1 MSHHLRF
8 LFLAGLRLGGRLIL
22 CHGLRFSGR
31 LILHYGLRLSRG
43 LVLYHRLRLR
53 LMLHNRLG
61 LRSGLVLH
69 HYRLGLRGW
78 HVLHY
83 YRLGLRSRHVLH
95 YHRLIRLISNAASI
109 VAQTQGKVIAAAES
123 HYYHAGHQDHFKH
136 ILFHNVEDRGVCLY
150 KNEAHQQTTFI

>member
-1 MSHHLRF
+1 MHN
-8 LFLAGLRLGGRLIL
+8 GLRLGGRLIL
-22 CHGLRFSGR
+22 CHGLR
-31 LILHYGLRLSRG
+31 LSRG
-43 LVLYHRLRLR
+43 LVLCHRLRLR
-53 LMLHNRLG
+53 LMLHHRLG

-69 HYRLGLRGW
+69 YYRLGLRGW

-109 VAQTQGKVIAAAES
+109 VAQAQCKVIAAAES

-136 ILFHNVEDRGVCLY
+136 ILFHNIEDRGLCLY
-150 KNEAHQQTTFI
+150 KNEAHQQITFI